1 MEKVNYNKLN
11 YSIYLLFSLLI
22 CFFFFSQKNKDVEV
36 KKHIYKKE
44 SAEEKKQIN
53 IKPKPI
59 LMTFKDIVEVKNLKK
74 NHTLKNKSL
83 KSNKKETVKIE
94 KLNPENYFSSNIKIK
109 KNNQKKKN
117 SHLLKPLK
125 EVKVEKKKNDFL
137 SLLSDPIEKSYVKKN
152 KLTDFSKIK
161 PKSKI
166 TASIKYSIT
175 KGSKFLD
182 NEEFTF
188 SFKWP
193 QDTYYHNKIYSLLKE
208 CLGVRGIIIDK
219 NRNLF
224 SYEGKLKKH
233 ETKLYS
239 RILRS
244 PSDIYSSEEKQN
256 VHLIRK
262 KFNLINRGVYYRMF
276 EKKVD
281 AFIIGKF
288 LSFAKNIRQKMKF
301 FSGEYILIDNILYI
315 DNLEI
320 NGRKIPN
327 KIDLSEIF
335 QSCN

>member
-11 YSIYLLFSLLI
+11 YLIYLLFSLLI
-22 CFFFFSQKNKDVEV
+22 CFFFFSQKNKGVEV

-44 SAEEKKQIN
+44 SVEEKKQIN

-59 LMTFKDIVEVKNLKK
+59 LMTFKDILEVKNLKK

-125 EVKVEKKKNDFL
+125 EVKVEKNKNNFF
-137 SLLSDPIEKSYVKKN
+137 SLLSDPIEKSYIKKN

-161 PKSKI
+161 PETKI
-166 TASIKYSIT
+166 TNSIKYSII
-175 KGSKFLD
+175 KGSEFLD
-182 NEEFTF
+182 NEDFTF

-193 QDTYYHNKIYSLLKE
+193 KDTYYHNKIYSLLKE
-208 CLGVRGIIIDK
+208 CLGVKGIIIDK

-224 SYEGKLKKH
+224 SYEGKLKKY

-244 PSDIYSSEEKQN
+244 PSDIYSSDEKQN
-256 VHLIRK
+256 VYLIRK
-262 KFNLINRGVYYRMF
+262 KFNLINQGVYYRMF

-288 LSFAKNIRQKMKF
+288 LSFAKNMRQKMKF